1 MAAAA
6 TIRIQQA
13 DFDVGHEIAALTQ
26 GRIDI
31 GAVVSFSG
39 ICRGSE
45 NGEPIAALTLEHY
58 PGMAEAEIKRHADEA
73 MSRWPLSG
81 LTVIHRVGR
90 IVPGENIVL
99 VLAASAHRQAAFEAA
114 EFLMDYLKANAPF
127 WKREE
132 SAAGSSWIEAHDHD
146 DAAAARWTKS

>member
-1 MAAAA
+1 MTAFV
-6 TIRIQQA
+6 TIRIQEA
-13 DFDVGHEIAALTQ
+13 DFDIAREMATLTK
-26 GRIDI
+26 GRTDI

-39 ICRGSE
+39 VCRGSE
-45 NGEPIAALTLEHY
+45 DGETIAALTLEHY
-58 PGMAEAEIKRHADEA
+58 PGMAEAEISRHAETA
-73 MSRWPLSG
+73 MARWPLTG

-90 IVPGENIVL
+90 IIPGENIVL
-99 VLAASAHRQAAFEAA
+99 VLTASRHRQAAFQAA

-132 SAAGSSWIEAHDHD
+132 SVDGTGWVEARHHD